1 MRSGKER
8 ETALLARG
16 QGADSPRQHEIRGHR
31 WERRA
36 LLRVRPEWPAA
47 MSADLLFGGPE
58 PSVTTEPFSPHGAFV
73 RVAGDLDLALAP
85 RLGDAIEGEIARGH
99 RHLVIDLS
107 AATFLDCTSVATLL
121 RAVAPL
127 RDDPDAA
134 VVLAGATG
142 IVKRLLMLLEL
153 DRILEILPDVDR
165 AAELATTTDRHR
177 VQGW

>member
-1 MRSGKER
+1 M
-8 ETALLARG
+8 
-16 QGADSPRQHEIRGHR
+16 QV
-31 WERRA
+31 RR
-36 LLRVRPEWPAA
+36 EWPDA

-58 PSVTTEPFSPHGAFV
+58 PSVTTKPFSPHGAFV

-107 AATFLDCTSVATLL
+107 AATFLDCTSIATLL

-127 RDDPDAA
+127 RRDPDAA

-142 IVKRLLMLLEL
+142 IVKRLLVLLEL
-153 DRILEILPDVDR
+153 DHILEIVQDVDH
-165 AAELATTTDRHR
+165 AAEWATATDRQR
-177 VQGW
+177 VQGRRRLHDHDSAHG